1 MEIKAAVS
9 FGDDNCVVSVE
20 VSSVNVNFLACEFDT
35 ELTR

>member
-20 VSSVNVNFLACEFDT
+20 VSSVNVTFLHVN
-35 ELTR
+35 LTRN